1 MKKTRLIALTLV
13 VALMLMGA
21 GYAFWQESM
30 TINAAVETGELDFA
44 FRKASFSGGEYVKG
58 SAKVD
63 KEDDNILHLEFKNM
77 HPSAYATVGFR
88 MVNTGTIGLKVED
101 FVFEGDDS
109 NLAQLLV
116 SEVNGEKVGKTVE
129 EYFSGLTDLSI
140 PIEKGEY
147 KDYTLKFAV
156 KPCANDDNFKELT
169 NFSFSIKA
177 IVKQYN
183 DNGSCNNE
191 EPEPEIT
198 DWEICPLEQFNR
210 YDKKYVKGPAYYIFD
225 DGSKIYAGQVP
236 PDGIGEFGGWFA
248 LEKNVERVI
257 EFEGGPKLY
266 FKWVFNSIF
275 DNYIDFYL
283 K

>member
-116 SEVNGEKVGKTVE
+116 SEVNGAKVRNRQEKDKRKDFRHPKPIGRIGK
-129 EYFSGLTDLSI
+129 G
-140 PIEKGEY
+140 KR
-147 KDYTLKFAV
+147 
-156 KPCANDDNFKELT
+156 N
-169 NFSFSIKA
+169 
-177 IVKQYN
+177 Q
-183 DNGSCNNE
+183 
-191 EPEPEIT
+191 
-198 DWEICPLEQFNR
+198 
-210 YDKKYVKGPAYYIFD
+210 KK
-225 DGSKIYAGQVP
+225 
-236 PDGIGEFGGWFA
+236 
-248 LEKNVERVI
+248 EKN
-257 EFEGGPKLY
+257 EGPGPCC
-266 FKWVFNSIF
+266 
-275 DNYIDFYL
+275 IDCRL
-283 K
+283 HQCRKINIIKCIDGQ